1 MLEKCRVS
9 VPVGLGACF
18 CLCAC
23 LSVVSRLRWAQ
34 PASPSD
40 PLGPARFHSKT
51 DLALQVNAT
60 GSGNAN
66 KDESSTA
73 TLDPAEGR
81 EDPGFDSYKKI
92 LLYNSYFDLPDYN
105 LGGYGREPFVKNGC
119 AVTNCYATNNRSL
132 LGGSAAD
139 FDAVLFHGTGFE
151 KTFVGF
157 FFGKNLLR
165 EYFFAHAGLKGPPR
179 GSPTRDTS
187 SSSWRV
193 PWPLAALIR

>member
-34 PASPSD
+34 PASQD
-40 PLGPARFHSKT
+40 PLWPARFYSKT
-51 DLALQVNAT
+51 DLAPHVNAT

-73 TLDPAEGR
+73 TPDPAEDR

-105 LGGYGREPFVKNGC
+105 LGGFGREPFVKNGC

-139 FDAVLFHGTGFE
+139 FDAVLFHGTGLE
-151 KTFVGF
+151 KTVF
-157 FFGKNLLR
+157 FKKKTSFGNIS
-165 EYFFAHAGLKGPPR
+165 AGLKGPPR